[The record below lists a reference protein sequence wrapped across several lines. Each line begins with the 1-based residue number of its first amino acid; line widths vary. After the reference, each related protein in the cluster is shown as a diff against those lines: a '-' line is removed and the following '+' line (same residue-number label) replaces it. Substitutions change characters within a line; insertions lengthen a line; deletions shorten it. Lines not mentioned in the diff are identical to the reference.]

1 MFGAN
6 LYNQYLS
13 QRKAS
18 GRMAQVARTRT
29 IEHLLQADPSDWAMG
44 AESCCSILVE
54 VFPSFTLIYYR
65 NLFPDVCIVIND

>member
-29 IEHLLQADPSDWAMG
+29 IEHLLQADPNDWDMG
-44 AESCCSILVE
+44 AESCFSILVE
-54 VFPSFTLIYYR
+54 VLS
-65 NLFPDVCIVIND
+65 